1 MAMLS
6 SMRGIAS
13 AAIRVTEVSK
23 ATGFTLT
30 AADRGK
36 RFTCTTV
43 LTVVVPAAA
52 VLGSNFTCEIFAD
65 STLGEDDR
73 ITFTVPGPDTVFLGR
88 GRTFTVA
95 TVGGKV
101 AVRSDE
107 LMVKL
112 T

>member
-6 SMRGIAS
+6 RLGGVPAS
-13 AAIRVTEVSK
+13 AIKVAETTK
-23 ATGFTLT
+23 ATGFTLS
-30 AADRGK
+30 AADRGR
-36 RFTCTTV
+36 RFTCTAV
-43 LTVVVPAAA
+43 LTIVVPSAA
-52 VLGSNFTCEIFAD
+52 VLGGNFTCEIFAD
-65 STLGEDDR
+65 GTLGEDDR

-88 GRTFTVA
+88 GGTFTIV

-101 AVRSDE
+101 AVRSGG